1 MTPSEQTAILD
12 LLAELSPIQPE
23 ERDDRDGYASI
34 EIVFGEP
41 GDTDY
46 TYFDEHGV
54 LRLTLRLLNWE
65 VYNQQ
70 ITIRDIKEQDT
81 LIPAALLEDPARV
94 QAFLRAWAE
103 VLSRAFDN
111 TVAEFDV
118 ILPSHLM
125 FPNVLK
131 LKRPQTQEQLA
142 AALAVKSRLGKYLP

>member
-23 ERDDRDGYASI
+23 DRYTRDGYASV

-46 TYFDEHGV
+46 TYFNQHGE
-54 LRLTLRLLNWE
+54 LRLTLRLLIWDSYEGE
-65 VYNQQ
+65 V
-70 ITIRDIKEQDT
+70 TIRNIKEQQDF
-81 LIPAALLEDPARV
+81 IAAPLLQDPDRAQR
-94 QAFLRAWAE
+94 FLRAWAE
-103 VLSRAFDN
+103 VLSRVFENRAVDFELF
-111 TVAEFDV
+111 V
-118 ILPSHLM
+118 PSDLI

-131 LKRPQTQEQLA
+131 LKRAQTQEQLA